1 MKGGRKL
8 SSWNIFVKK
17 IYQEGKSKNANYD
30 FKQAL
35 SDASKRKG
43 EMGSMKHH
51 NAMGVKSMK
60 NKKSSKKHMKGG
72 KKTRKNKSRR

>member
-8 SSWNIFVKK
+8 SQWNIFVKK
-17 IYQEGKSKNANYD
+17 VYEEGKAKDPNYD

-43 EMGSMKHH
+43 EMGSQ
-51 NAMGVKSMK
+51 NAMGVKSKK
-60 NKKSSKKHMKGG
+60 NGKKSMKKNMKGG
-72 KKTRKNKSRR
+72 KTRRNRRNR